1 MSLKQRGNG
10 GQPSPLPRMLLL
22 ALFFLCGVFLGQV
35 LAGRVP
41 SVAEDELT
49 AYLRQYV
56 TLDSGVSSKTILS
69 TILLYVRYPL
79 LAALLGFASIGVVL
93 LPGVTMAF
101 GFFLSFSVSCFTAAF
116 GTDGIVLA
124 LAVMG
129 LRCIVTLP
137 CYFILAVHSWGSSAA
152 LASLSF
158 GRGRRTASVTYGA
171 EWWTRCVV
179 CLLVLLAGVCVDLAC
194 APWFLQ
200 MALERIFF

>member
-1 MSLKQRGNG
+1 MKQRGNG

-137 CYFILAVHSWGSSAA
+137 CYFILAVHSWGSSAG

-158 GRGRRTASVTYGA
+158 GRGRRTASITYWG
-171 EWWTRCVV
+171 
-179 CLLVLLAGVCVDLAC
+179 
-194 APWFLQ
+194 
-200 MALERIFF
+200 